1 MMTMMMMMM
10 MMRGWGGGVTPDLRR
25 QGRSNGGKNQNPKK
39 IHRGFKQNK
48 KKSLNQN
55 LTPRNLIPNFQAIKI
70 PRKH

>member
-10 MMRGWGGGVTPDLRR
+10 MMMMRGGGGWGGGVTPDLRR

-39 IHRGFKQNK
+39 
-48 KKSLNQN
+48 SLNQN
-55 LTPRNLIPNFQAIKI
+55 LTPKNLMPNFQAIKI